1 MHLKSWDNSE
11 MPGLAWKFLAT
22 FLSFIMTLGY
32 SPASA
37 NQTIV
42 SFSKSRV
49 LSGESFVVRVNLPE
63 SEISSNM
70 SITLITPSNTN
81 VLSPALFSR
90 DSGSVDNSWSTVVEL
105 ADDAATGTWSSLI
118 SYLDGRDKRVNL
130 IGPKIEV
137 ENPATIKAQVRE
149 IELSKSYLTL
159 GETLTVTAGV
169 TTSKGVR
176 SVRLILISP
185 TNRAI
190 TFDQGLRRV
199 SGTNFIGVWQITVSL
214 PEDDLVGNWS
224 GKVTLQEIDNLYT
237 TESIPNFEVETLA
250 DVKSRQDAA
259 DLEKYR
265 KESLESKALEEYLE
279 KMKSTQSSLEK
290 SQSNLDGLNKT
301 LDEANRALKAA
312 EAKQLQAQIEAE
324 RKLAE
329 INSRPASIEIT
340 ATKPNTIKLKCI
352 RGKTKVTVFNIKPKC
367 PKGFK
372 KA

>member
-1 MHLKSWDNSE
+1 MKSNILRIGNFIVLLCLL
-11 MPGLAWKFLAT
+11 PLAQI
-22 FLSFIMTLGY
+22 S
-32 SPASA
+32 ASA

-42 SFSKSRV
+42 TFSKSRV
-49 LSGESFVVRVNLPE
+49 LNGESFVVRVNLPE
-63 SEISSNM
+63 SEMASNM

-90 DSGSVDNSWSTVVEL
+90 DSGSVDNSWRTVVEL

-118 SYLDGRDKRVNL
+118 SYLDGRDRRVNL
-130 IGPKIEV
+130 IGPKVQV
-137 ENPATIKAQVRE
+137 ENPATIKAQVRD

-224 GKVTLQEIDNLYT
+224 GRVTLQEIDNLYT
-237 TESIPNFEVETLA
+237 TTSIPNFEVETLA

-259 DLEKYR
+259 DLEKSR
-265 KESLESKALEEYLE
+265 KESLESKALEEYLK
-279 KMKSTQSSLEK
+279 KMKSAQSSLEK

-301 LDEANRALKAA
+301 LDEANLALKAA
-312 EAKQLQAQIEAE
+312 EAKQLTAQIEAE

-352 RGKTKVTVFNIKPKC
+352 RGKTKVTVFDVKPKC

-372 KA
+372 KAQG

>member
-1 MHLKSWDNSE
+1 MKSNTLRIGTFIVLLCLL
-11 MPGLAWKFLAT
+11 PLAQI
-22 FLSFIMTLGY
+22 S
-32 SPASA
+32 ASA
-37 NQTIV
+37 NQTLV
-42 SFSKSRV
+42 TFSKSRV
-49 LSGESFVVRVNLPE
+49 LNGESFVVRVNLPE
-63 SEISSNM
+63 SEMSSNM
-70 SITLITPSNTN
+70 SITLVTPSNTN

-118 SYLDGRDKRVNL
+118 SYLDEREKRVNL

-137 ENPATIKAQVRE
+137 ENPATIKAQVRDL
-149 IELSKSYLTL
+149 ELSKSYLTL
-159 GETLTVTAGV
+159 GESLTVTAGV

-185 TNRAI
+185 TKRAI
-190 TFDQGLRRV
+190 TFDQGLHRV

-214 PEDDLVGNWS
+214 PEDDLVGIWS

-259 DLEKYR
+259 DLEKSR

-279 KMKSTQSSLEK
+279 KMKSAQSSLEK

-301 LDEANRALKAA
+301 LDEANRALKVA
-312 EAKQLQAQIEAE
+312 EAKQLTAQIEAE

-340 ATKPNTIKLKCI
+340 APQPNTIKLNCI
-352 RGKTKVTVFNIKPKC
+352 RGKTKVTVFDVKPKC

-372 KA
+372 KAQG